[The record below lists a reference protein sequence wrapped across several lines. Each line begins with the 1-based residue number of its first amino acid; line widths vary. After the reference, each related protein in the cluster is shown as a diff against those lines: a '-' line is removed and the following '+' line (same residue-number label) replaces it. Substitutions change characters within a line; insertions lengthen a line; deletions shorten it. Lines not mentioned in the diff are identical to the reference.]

1 MDEIHWR
8 SEKHFHGLGS
18 QLNRADT
25 ELDAVFEDVVPAHL
39 RTGKA
44 VGHIEP
50 QLTSR
55 HLRVW
60 FAPERCGCFSSAK
73 LARERH
79 HTGCRQRRQCYPAE
93 TTATQR

>member
-1 MDEIHWR
+1 MDEVHR
-8 SEKHFHGLGS
+8 SSEKHFHGLGS

-25 ELDAVFEDVVPAHL
+25 ELEAVFEDVVPAHL
-39 RTGKA
+39 RTRKA

-50 QLTSR
+50 QLNSR

-60 FAPERCGCFSSAK
+60 FAPNRCGFFSSAK

-79 HTGCRQRRQCYPAE
+79 NTGCRQGRQCDPAE
-93 TTATQR
+93 LAAAQG

>member
-1 MDEIHWR
+1 MDEVHRR

-25 ELDAVFEDVVPAHL
+25 ELDAVFKDVVPAHL

-50 QLTSR
+50 QLNSR
-55 HLRVW
+55 HLRVR
-60 FAPERCGCFSSAK
+60 FAPNRCGCFSSAK
-73 LARERH
+73 PARDGH
-79 HTGCRQRRQCYPAE
+79 NTDCWQSRQCDPPELA
-93 TTATQR
+93 TAQW